1 MAKAQLRTRDG
12 VLPVFE
18 RRARGDNRTRG
29 RSLRKPPA
37 GGFYFGAVPNSAIM
51 PKKRASPLRVMGTS
65 GPLGNQGLTGLIKPQ
80 DTRQQRSPD
89 LRSGREV
96 QAPHDLVH
104 RTPASDGQEELFFA
118 IKEFRRRNHVI
129 AKFQIARHLRHP
141 SVVHKLDLLHEQQDE
156 GPFFEVMQNC
166 TAGTLSSL
174 LGAAGGPIAHGEAE
188 CFFKQLAR
196 GVEYLHDVVIAHCHL
211 KPKNLLLTV
220 EGLLKI
226 SKFGISQWIGPL
238 EGSGSTDGI

>member
-51 PKKRASPLRVMGTS
+51 PKKRASPLRVMG
-65 GPLGNQGLTGLIKPQ
+65 
-80 DTRQQRSPD
+80 
-89 LRSGREV
+89 REV
-96 QAPHDLVH
+96 QAPHDLID
-104 RTPASDGQEELFFA
+104 RKPTSDGQEEVLFA
-118 IKEFRRRNHVI
+118 IKEFHRRAGQTCLSHSNQVI
-129 AKFQIARHLRHP
+129 AEFQIVRHLRHP
-141 SVVHKLDLLHEQQDE
+141 NVAYKLDLLHEQQDE

-196 GVEYLHDVVIAHCHL
+196 GVEYLHDVAIAHCDL